1 MNSADKI
8 KTRFN
13 KLQKRLRREMGQ
25 AIADYNMVEEG
36 DRIMVCL
43 SGGKDSYTM
52 LDILMN
58 LRRSAPVSFDLLAVN
73 LDQKQP
79 GFPEH
84 VLPEYLQSLDVPY
97 HVIEQDTYSVV
108 NRVVPEG
115 KTTCGLCSRMRRGA
129 LYAYAEEH
137 GYNKIALGHHLDDLY
152 ENFFIRIVRGSGL
165 KGLASLEKTNE
176 ISKIN
181 LIRPLLVFDKSDL
194 IFISKHVFN
203 FFIED
208 PSNKDFKYTRVR
220 IRSFIDEL
228 KKEGFDK
235 KKLFLTISNLRRSN
249 QTLLFY
255 VEQNKKMNSFLNQKK
270 NELIL
275 NENFFKNPYEVIF
288 RSLIDSI
295 KIIGGKYNTVR
306 GKKIDNILSKIE
318 NNVLIKETLGGCIIK
333 KLNQTVII
341 SKED

>member
-1 MNSADKI
+1 MSLKNLNANKIHSVLKKKLINKKI
-8 KTRFN
+8 KYLFNIFEKELRIKEKFAVAVSGGPDSLALAFLSKIYSIKN
-13 KLQKRLRREMGQ
+13 KLAVKFFIVDHKLRKESSQEAKKVKNLLKALNINSEILTWNGKKPKKNIQSIARKKRYELLFSKCKK
-25 AIADYNMVEEG
+25 YKTN
-36 DRIMVCL
+36 
-43 SGGKDSYTM
+43 
-52 LDILMN
+52 N
-58 LRRSAPVSFDLLAVN
+58 LL
-73 LDQKQP
+73 
-79 GFPEH
+79 
-84 VLPEYLQSLDVPY
+84 
-97 HVIEQDTYSVV
+97 
-108 NRVVPEG
+108 
-115 KTTCGLCSRMRRGA
+115 
-129 LYAYAEEH
+129 
-137 GYNKIALGHHLDDLY
+137 LGHHLDDLY
-152 ENFFIRIVRGSGL
+152 ENFFIRIIRGSGL
-165 KGLASLEKTNE
+165 KGLSSLEKTNQ
-176 ISKIN
+176 ISNIN
-181 LIRPLLVFDKSDL
+181 LIRPLLAFDKSDL

-203 FFIED
+203 FFVVD

-235 KKLFLTISNLRRSN
+235 NKLFLTIKNLRGSN

-255 VEQNKKMNSFLNQKK
+255 VEQNKRLNSFLNQKK

-275 NENFFKNPYEVIF
+275 NEHFFKNPHEVIF

-306 GKKIDNILSKIE
+306 GKKIDNILNKIQ

>member
-1 MNSADKI
+1 MSLKNLNANKIHSVFKKKLINKKI
-8 KTRFN
+8 KYLFNIFEKELRIREKFAVAVSGGPDSLALAFLSKIYSIKN
-13 KLQKRLRREMGQ
+13 KLSVKFFIVDHKLRKESSQEAKKVKNLLKSLNINSEILTWNGKKPKKNIQSIARKKRYELLFSKCKK
-25 AIADYNMVEEG
+25 YKTN
-36 DRIMVCL
+36 
-43 SGGKDSYTM
+43 
-52 LDILMN
+52 N
-58 LRRSAPVSFDLLAVN
+58 LL
-73 LDQKQP
+73 
-79 GFPEH
+79 
-84 VLPEYLQSLDVPY
+84 
-97 HVIEQDTYSVV
+97 
-108 NRVVPEG
+108 
-115 KTTCGLCSRMRRGA
+115 
-129 LYAYAEEH
+129 
-137 GYNKIALGHHLDDLY
+137 LGHHLDDLY
-152 ENFFIRIVRGSGL
+152 ENFFIRIIRGSGL
-165 KGLASLEKTNE
+165 KGLSSLEKTNQ

-181 LIRPLLVFDKSDL
+181 LIRPLLAFDKSDL
-194 IFISKHVFN
+194 IFISKYVFN
-203 FFIED
+203 FFVVD

-235 KKLFLTISNLRRSN
+235 NKLFLTINNLRRSN

-255 VEQNKKMNSFLNQKK
+255 VEQNKRLNSFLNQKK

-288 RSLIDSI
+288 RSMIDSI

-306 GKKIDNILSKIE
+306 GKKIDNILNKIE

>member
-1 MNSADKI
+1 MSGGPDSLALAFLSKI
-8 KTRFN
+8 YSIKN
-13 KLQKRLRREMGQ
+13 KLVVKFFIVDHKLRKESSQEAKKVKNLLKALNVNSEILTWNGKKPKKNIQSIARKKRYELLFSKCKKYK
-25 AIADYNMVEEG
+25 IN
-36 DRIMVCL
+36 
-43 SGGKDSYTM
+43 
-52 LDILMN
+52 N
-58 LRRSAPVSFDLLAVN
+58 LL
-73 LDQKQP
+73 
-79 GFPEH
+79 
-84 VLPEYLQSLDVPY
+84 
-97 HVIEQDTYSVV
+97 
-108 NRVVPEG
+108 
-115 KTTCGLCSRMRRGA
+115 
-129 LYAYAEEH
+129 
-137 GYNKIALGHHLDDLY
+137 LGHHLDDLY
-152 ENFFIRIVRGSGL
+152 ENFFIRIIRGSGL
-165 KGLASLEKTNE
+165 KGLSSLEKTNQ
-176 ISKIN
+176 ISNIN
-181 LIRPLLVFDKSDL
+181 LIRPLLAFDKSDL

-203 FFIED
+203 FFVVD

-235 KKLFLTISNLRRSN
+235 NKLFLTIKNLRGSN

-255 VEQNKKMNSFLNQKK
+255 VEQNKRLNSFLNQKK

-275 NENFFKNPYEVIF
+275 NEHFFKNPHEVIF

-306 GKKIDNILSKIE
+306 GKKIDNILNKIQ